1 MIVHDNTRCI
11 RFLKNRCV
19 QYDEEASHLSVTI
32 NGLRVGIVQTNI
44 TEPRKKLN
52 VFAGDKYLPAAKA
65 KYDNL
70 IWEECPSNI
79 TYQLITLC
87 HAIKL

>member
-1 MIVHDNTRCI
+1 M
-11 RFLKNRCV
+11 
-19 QYDEEASHLSVTI
+19 QYDQEASHLSVTI

-44 TEPRKKLN
+44 TEPMEKLN

-70 IWEECPSNI
+70 IWEEISGGDYIYINPKNS
-79 TYQLITLC
+79 
-87 HAIKL
+87 